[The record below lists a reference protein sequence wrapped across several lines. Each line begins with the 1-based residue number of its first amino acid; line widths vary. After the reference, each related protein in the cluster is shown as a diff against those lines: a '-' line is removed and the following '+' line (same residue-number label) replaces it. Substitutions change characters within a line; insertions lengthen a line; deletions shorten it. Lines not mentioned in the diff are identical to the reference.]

1 MTPNDV
7 FSRVRM
13 APEIN
18 DNAAVKYSDYNLIA
32 ALNSVLS
39 IVYNTL
45 SSSSND
51 LLTEETT
58 LTLTDGVAAL
68 PDDFLSV
75 VNVRGGD
82 YVLAPQSKSKDVDE
96 YTYRIRG
103 NNIYSTNSTLKLTYK
118 PYFVEVTYDTMETAL
133 ILPNYFSEL
142 LKKYTVI
149 TLVGGINKQDSTIVS
164 QVTEDV
170 YKLTSG
176 REYSG
181 IEITPA
187 WRI

>member
-1 MTPNDV
+1 MTPRDI
-7 FSRVRM
+7 FSRIRM
-13 APEIN
+13 APEIA
-18 DNAAVKYSDYNLIA
+18 DNAGVKYSDYNLIA

-51 LLTEETT
+51 LLTEETI
-58 LTLTDGVAAL
+58 LTLTDGKAAL
-68 PDDFLSV
+68 PEDFLSV
-75 VNVRGGD
+75 VNVRGGN
-82 YVLAPQSKSKDVDE
+82 YVLTPQSKSNDVDE

-103 NNIYSTNSTLKLTYK
+103 NYIYSANSTIMLTYK
-118 PYFVEVTYDTMETAL
+118 PYFIEVEYYTMDDEMV
-133 ILPNYFSEL
+133 LPNYFSEL
-142 LKKYTVI
+142 LKKYSVI
-149 TLVGGINKQDSTIVS
+149 TLVGGINKQDSTIVQ
-164 QVTEDV
+164 QVTDDV

-181 IEITPA
+181 IDVTAA

>member
-1 MTPNDV
+1 MTPIDV
-7 FSRVRM
+7 FARVRM

-51 LLTEETT
+51 LLTQEKT
-58 LTLTDGVAAL
+58 LTLTDGVAVL

-82 YVLAPQSKSKDVDE
+82 YILTPQSKSKDVDE

-103 NNIYSTNSTLKLTYK
+103 NNIYSANSTLKLAYK